1 LPIPENN
8 RTYFAGAGC
17 LFNRNVLHLGV
28 LIDLTFIH
36 PTKSIIMRAFIPL
49 VLLLAFAELYAQP
62 IQIGFSGSGLTSS
75 VDSVEVLNLTQGTI
89 LTLAGTD
96 ILELVTN
103 TGITQSS
110 FSGNWLHVYPN
121 PVERECRIG
130 FSNHQADFVCLELFD
145 GTGKLILRKE
155 EMLSAGSH
163 AYQLEGLSQGLFVL
177 KVTTHGFSL
186 SKRVISTGKTGGL
199 PDLKYTGMTSGAL
212 DHARVGTTTSTIQMA
227 YNPGEML
234 LFKGVSGIYSRVITL
249 EPITSQTVNFEFIDC
264 TDGDGNHYPV
274 VTIGTQTWM
283 AENLRTTKYRNG
295 LDIIHITSNATWTL
309 YPSGARCW
317 YNNDSASYAA
327 IYGSLYN
334 QKAVKDTSGLCPAG
348 WHIPTDAEWMT
359 MEIYLGM
366 PSVSFGSEG
375 MRGTIEGGK
384 LKATGTQLWNSPNTD
399 ATNITGFTA
408 LPGGYR
414 YHLDGEFR
422 HLGNTGIW
430 WANYPSGSTIY
441 TRGLYYSF
449 GGIYRGRNDY
459 RYDSGCSV
467 RCILD

>member
-1 LPIPENN
+1 
-8 RTYFAGAGC
+8 
-17 LFNRNVLHLGV
+17 
-28 LIDLTFIH
+28 
-36 PTKSIIMRAFIPL
+36 MRAFIPL
-49 VLLLAFAELYAQP
+49 VMLLAFTDLYAQP
-62 IQIGFSGSGLTSS
+62 IQIDFSASGLTSA

-121 PVERECRIG
+121 PVERECRIE

-163 AYQLEGLSQGLFVL
+163 AYQLEGLSRGLFVL

-249 EPITSQTVNFEFIDC
+249 EPTTSQTVNFEFIDC

-283 AENLRTTKYRNG
+283 AENLRTTKYKNG
-295 LDIIHITSNATWTL
+295 TDIPNITSDSTWAQLTT
-309 YPSGARCW
+309 SARCW
-317 YNNDSASYAA
+317 YANDSASYAA

-334 QKAVKDTSGLCPAG
+334 DKAVRDTNGLCPAG
-348 WHIPTDAEWMT
+348 WHAPSDAEWKSLEMH
-359 MEIYLGM
+359 LGM
-366 PSVSFGSEG
+366 PELSVGIVG
-375 MRGTIEGGK
+375 MRGTTEGGK
-384 LKATGTQLWNSPNTD
+384 LKATGTQLWNSPNFG
-399 ATNITGFTA
+399 ATNTTGFTA
-408 LPGGYR
+408 HPGGYR
-414 YHLDGEFR
+414 NYDEGEFR
-422 HLGNTGIW
+422 HIGITGCW
-430 WANYPSGSTIY
+430 WSSDNQPFS
-441 TRGLYYSF
+441 RGLYYSYS
-449 GGIYRGRNDY
+449 GIFRESMHYPKNGY
-459 RYDSGCSV
+459 SV
-467 RCILD
+467 RCLMD